1 MLYCL
6 FVVVLSDDERIRKNM
21 LKEENRK
28 KKEKDKQDKEN
39 KKKLRNIS
47 IDDQDL
53 IRMCRISL
61 HRMLAFRVRIML

>member
-28 KKEKDKQDKEN
+28 KKEKDKQDREN
-39 KKKLRNIS
+39 EKKLRNIS